1 MTTGS
6 HIGKTIYVSAA
17 LPATN
22 DKAGFEALT
31 WTKSDGI
38 QVLPQL
44 GVSHAN
50 IDVPDLQTGF
60 TQGIK
65 GAGSGNDSTVSFR
78 DVDSDTGQ
86 ALVRTTANAGGT
98 AGAMSIK
105 IVKGSG
111 TAQAPATDDPV
122 QYAQGYVHS
131 FVEIQGDT
139 TSHEGFSVNFK
150 QNAVTIDDVN
160 PTVA

>member
-1 MTTGS
+1 MTGS
-6 HIGKTIYVSAA
+6 HIGKTIYVAAA

-22 DKAGFEALT
+22 TAAGFEALT
-31 WTKSDGI
+31 WVKAEGV

-50 IDVPDLQTGF
+50 IDAPDLQTGF

-65 GAGSGNDSTVSFR
+65 GAGSGNDSTMSFR
-78 DVDSDTGQ
+78 DVDSDAGQ
-86 ALVRTTANAGGT
+86 EDIRDAANAGGD
-98 AGAMSIK
+98 GGIMSIK

-111 TAQAPATDDPV
+111 TDQAPVENDPV

-131 FVEIQGDT
+131 YVEIQGDT
-139 TSHEGFSVNFK
+139 TTHEGFSVNFK
-150 QNAVTIDDVN
+150 QNALTIDDDQ
-160 PTVA
+160 PAA

>member
-6 HIGKTIYVSAA
+6 HIGKTIYVAPA

-22 DKAGFEALT
+22 DAAGFEALT
-31 WTKSDGI
+31 WTKVNGV
-38 QVLPQL
+38 QTLPQL

-60 TQGIK
+60 TGGIK

-78 DVDSDTGQ
+78 DVDADAGQ
-86 ALVRTTANAGGT
+86 TSVRTLADAGGT
-98 AGAMSIK
+98 GGAASIK

-111 TAQAPATDDPV
+111 TDQAPVAADPV
-122 QYAQGYVHS
+122 QYAQGYLHS
-131 FVEIQGDT
+131 FIEIQGDD
-139 TSHEGFSVNFK
+139 TSHEGFSANFK
-150 QNAVTIDDVN
+150 QNAL
-160 PTVA
+160 TVDATEPV

>member
-6 HIGKTIYVSAA
+6 HIGKTLYVAEA

-22 DKAGFEALT
+22 DAAGFEALT
-31 WTKSDGI
+31 WVKAEGV

-60 TQGIK
+60 TAGVK
-65 GAGSGNDSTVSFR
+65 GAGTGNDSTCSFR
-78 DVDSDTGQ
+78 DVAADAGQ
-86 ALVRTTANAGGT
+86 EDIRGLADAGGT
-98 AGAMSIK
+98 AGAGSIK

-111 TAQAPATDDPV
+111 ASQAPVAGDPV
-122 QYAQGYVHS
+122 QYAQGYFHS

-139 TSHEGFSVNFK
+139 TTHEGFQVNFK
-150 QNAVTIDDVN
+150 QNDLTVN
-160 PTVA
+160 ATEPV

>member
-6 HIGKTIYVSAA
+6 HIGKTIYAAAA

-31 WTKSDGI
+31 WVKVEGV

-50 IDVPDLQTGF
+50 IDVPDLQSGW

-65 GAGSGNDSTVSFR
+65 GAGSGNDSSMSFR
-78 DVDSDTGQ
+78 AVASDPGQ
-86 ALVRTTANAGGT
+86 EDLLDAAQAGGDL
-98 AGAMSIK
+98 GVMSIK

-111 TAQAPATDDPV
+111 ANQAPATGDPV

-131 FVEIQGDT
+131 HVEIQGDT
-139 TSHEGFSVNFK
+139 TTHEGFSVNFK
-150 QNAVTIDDVN
+150 QNAPTINDVN
-160 PTVA
+160 PTVV

>member
-1 MTTGS
+1 MTGS
-6 HIGKTIYVSAA
+6 HIGKTIYVATAA
-17 LPATN
+17 PATN

-31 WTKSDGI
+31 WVKVEGA

-60 TQGIK
+60 TSGLK
-65 GAGSGNDSTVSFR
+65 GAGSGNDSTMSFR
-78 DVDSDTGQ
+78 NVASDTGQ
-86 ALVRTTANAGGT
+86 GNLRTAADAGGD
-98 AGAMSIK
+98 GGIVSLK
-105 IVKGSG
+105 IGKGSG
-111 TAQAPATDDPV
+111 TDEALETGDPV
-122 QYAQGYVHS
+122 QYAHGYAHS

-150 QNAVTIDDVN
+150 QNAVGVVDVE
-160 PTVA
+160 PA